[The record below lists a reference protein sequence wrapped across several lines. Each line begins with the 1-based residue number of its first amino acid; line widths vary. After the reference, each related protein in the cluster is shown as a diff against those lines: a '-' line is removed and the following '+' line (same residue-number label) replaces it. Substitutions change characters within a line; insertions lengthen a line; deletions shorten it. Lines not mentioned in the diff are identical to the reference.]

1 MYGLRRE
8 NRFAPFRPHT
18 MVAHLIRLDARSRFM
33 VDGEMGGD
41 PEPPRDSGKPPQCL
55 SGPGAC
61 RASDGRAANPSA
73 RSTIRRFW
81 IHGAAMGLHIPENFS
96 SLSRIFASTTKARQA
111 PRHRACSGSPALA
124 PMLGSEHCVL
134 QSLWREDR
142 RSCASNIRR
151 GQRAS
156 SGAAHE

>member
-111 PRHRACSGSPALA
+111 PRCRVPDEYILHNRSAL
-124 PMLGSEHCVL
+124 LIGREVL
-134 QSLWREDR
+134 VGLLSDL
-142 RSCASNIRR
+142 STPSIA
-151 GQRAS
+151 
-156 SGAAHE
+156 